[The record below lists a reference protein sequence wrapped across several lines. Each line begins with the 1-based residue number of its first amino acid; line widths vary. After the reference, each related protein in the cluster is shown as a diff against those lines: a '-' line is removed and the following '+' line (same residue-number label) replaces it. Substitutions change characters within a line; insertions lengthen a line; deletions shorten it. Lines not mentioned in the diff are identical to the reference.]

1 MIGRFVCVA
10 AGLAL
15 VSCSPEISDLSADA
29 AKSGK
34 GLAKPAEIEAD
45 QVRLSGENISVT
57 GPAGTTLAFGS
68 PREAVDAEL
77 TRVLGP
83 AEGRDRN
90 EEGGAGPMEFSNF
103 PGGLSVNFQDG
114 KLVGWFVDAADG
126 MIETDKGL
134 AVNAAKGAVEGN
146 YNLTMVTDSTLG
158 DEFYTEDGVGGFFEG
173 EANAARV
180 SSLHAGTNCFFR

>member
-1 MIGRFVCVA
+1 MIGRFVCVV

-15 VSCSPEISDLSADA
+15 VACSPEVSDLSSDA
-29 AKSGK
+29 SKSGE
-34 GLAKPAEIEAD
+34 GLAKPAGIEAG
-45 QVRLSGENISVT
+45 QIRLSGESISVT

-83 AEGRDRN
+83 TEGRSSND
-90 EEGGAGPMEFSNF
+90 ECGAGPMEFSNF
-103 PGGLSVNFQDG
+103 TGGLSVNFQDG

-134 AVNAAKGAVEGN
+134 AVNVAKGAAEGN

-158 DEFYTEDGVGGFFEG
+158 DEFYTEEGVGGFLEG

-180 SSLHAGTNCFFR
+180 ASLYAGTNCFFR